1 VLVEGRVRLGDLAV
15 LAKRILLVVVCV
27 VAVLGAVTAASAAGR
42 AGAAAADCSKATAT
56 QLVAEHQ
63 LNDFVL
69 PDPVVGV
76 LCGPF
81 TGPGSEAM
89 AVTIGAA
96 TCWGIQHWVVFD
108 FTGSTWR
115 LVLDERAFVVPPLVN
130 VGGDIKETTPVFRSG
145 DPRCVPSGGTHSR
158 IWHWNGARF
167 TAGPWKQAKSGAAKT
182 SATFY
187 SPSRNISCEMNDGT
201 NVGSFVYCQSWA
213 HPHSVTMGLDG
224 RLKICRGGTATTK
237 RCLGDPGE
245 HTPVLGYGKHVT
257 LKHFRCQSGKA
268 GVTCTVIKTG
278 KGFRIDKVGVKRIG
292 A

>member
-1 VLVEGRVRLGDLAV
+1 LGDLAV
-15 LAKRILLVVVCV
+15 LGKRSLLVVVCV
-27 VAVLGAVTAASAAGR
+27 VMVLGAVAVASAAGS

-96 TCWGIQHWVVFD
+96 TCWGIQRWVVFD
-108 FTGSTWR
+108 FAGGTWR
-115 LVLDERAFVVPPLVN
+115 LVLDERAFVIPPLVN

-158 IWHWNGARF
+158 IWHWDGARF
-167 TAGPWKQAKSGAAKT
+167 TAGPWKQAKSAAAKT
-182 SATFY
+182 SAAFY
-187 SPSRNISCEMNDGT
+187 SPSHNISCEMNDGRSH
-201 NVGSFVYCQSWA
+201 VGSFVYCQTW
-213 HPHSVTMGLDG
+213 HRPQSVTMGLDG
-224 RLKICRGGTATTK
+224 RLKICHRAN

-245 HTPVLGYGKHVT
+245 HTPVLGYGKRVT
-257 LKHFRCQSGKA
+257 LKHFRCQSGKT

-278 KGFRIDKVGVKRIG
+278 KGFRIDKAGVKRIG
-292 A
+292 P